1 MRRPRTATTQQARGR
16 GSSVN
21 LLFVLF
27 VLIATFVF
35 AKLEIEIEGPHGW
48 AEKLPTWRIEH
59 HFLLDWLFGGRP
71 LTGYHVWTFVFVLFL
86 FHLPFFWSGTWAMRA
101 ELHLLGG
108 YLLFW
113 LLEDM
118 LWFIFNPHFGWKKFT
133 KENVWWHK
141 RWALGVPVDYWVA
154 GALALGLLIVP

>member
-1 MRRPRTATTQQARGR
+1 V
-16 GSSVN
+16 S
-21 LLFVLF
+21 LYFLLF
-27 VLIATFVF
+27 VLIAAILF

-86 FHLPFFWSGTWAMRA
+86 FHLPFFWSGTWAGHA
-101 ELHLLGG
+101 ELNVLGG
-108 YLLFW
+108 YVLFW

-118 LWFIFNPHFGWKKFT
+118 LWFILNPHYGWTKFT

-154 GALALGLLIVP
+154 GALALALLILP